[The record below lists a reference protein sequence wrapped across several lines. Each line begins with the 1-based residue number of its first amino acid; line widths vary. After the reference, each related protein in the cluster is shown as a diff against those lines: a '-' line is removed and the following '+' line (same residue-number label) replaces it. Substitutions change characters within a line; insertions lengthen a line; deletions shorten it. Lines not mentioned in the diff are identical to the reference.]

1 MVFPEIRNCIAR
13 WNKAAGVKQVA
24 IKLKANNEDGYT
36 LSIYSDRPGLLI
48 GVKGSLVEKYKKE
61 LGEIS
66 KIYNINHIDINE
78 ISDFV
83 GQEEIDPNQFYD
95 FALDYNI
102 DEDGNIELI

>member
-1 MVFPEIRNCIAR
+1 MVFPKIKNYIAR

-24 IKLKANNEDGYT
+24 IKLKTNEDGYT

-66 KIYNINHIDINE
+66 KIYNITHVDINE

-83 GQEEIDPNQFYD
+83 GQEEVDPNQFYYD
-95 FALDYNI
+95 FALDYI
-102 DEDGNIELI
+102 DEDGNIDLI

>member
-1 MVFPEIRNCIAR
+1 MVFPEIKNCIAR

-24 IKLKANNEDGYT
+24 IKLKTNEGGYT

-66 KIYNINHIDINE
+66 KIYNITHIDINE

-83 GQEEIDPNQFYD
+83 GQEEVDPNQFYD
-95 FALDYNI
+95 FALDYII
-102 DEDGNIELI
+102 DEDGNIDLI